1 MFSFSNIYAKI
12 NMSHKTLIDDPHF
25 VVAQS
30 VAQQKIFRAEDHRS
44 GLARLFGL

>member
-12 NMSHKTLIDDPHF
+12 NMSYKTPIDDLHF

-30 VAQQKIFRAEDHRS
+30 VAQQKIFQTNDHHS
-44 GLARLFGL
+44 GL